1 MDFRRYS
8 LPWYAYA
15 LLAYAVLGTI
25 WWSVLL
31 LRKNTEAFEARVADL
46 TTRMTIS
53 RELEPG
59 QTIENTAVYLEAAR
73 DYRAQR
79 GMIFGEAI
87 LLLSCILGG
96 TYLIYR
102 NLKNRL
108 MAADQQRSFLLSITH
123 ELKSPIAGVRLILE
137 TFQNRR
143 DLPEGTQ
150 IKLSTNGLKEAD
162 RLTELVNNLLL
173 SAKLESG
180 YQLSKE
186 QLDIKALLLEA
197 VDVVETKYPTAKIGL
212 KVDEDIPFFR
222 GDAAGMTSVIL
233 NLVENAAKYS
243 QPSPEIDIELN
254 RNGSGEMDLTVAD
267 NGPGVPDEH
276 KSKIWRRFYR
286 IGSEDTRRTKG
297 TGLGL
302 FIVKEIVERHQG
314 LIELEDNVPK
324 GAKFRVRLPV

>member
-15 LLAYAVLGTI
+15 LLAYAVAGTI

-31 LRKNTEAFEARVADL
+31 LRKNAEAFDARVADL
-46 TTRMTIS
+46 STRLTIS

-59 QTIENTAVYLEAAR
+59 QTIENTAIYKEADR

-79 GMIFGEAI
+79 GMIIGEAI

-102 NLKNRL
+102 NLKRRL

-186 QLDIKALLLEA
+186 QLDLKALLLEA
-197 VDVVETKYPTAKIGL
+197 VDVVKTKYPTAEIKL
-212 KVDEDIPFFR
+212 DVDDDLPFFK
-222 GDAAGMTSVIL
+222 GDDTGMTSVIL

-243 QPSPEIDIELN
+243 QPAPKIDIELA
-254 RNGSGEMDLTVAD
+254 RNGPEEMVMTVSD

-302 FIVKEIVERHQG
+302 FIVKELVQRHRG
-314 LIELEDNVPK
+314 LIELDDNEPN
-324 GAKFRVRLPV
+324 GARFRVRLPV

>member
-25 WWSVLL
+25 WWSILL
-31 LRKNTEAFEARVADL
+31 LRKNAETFDARIADL

-59 QTIENTAVYLEAAR
+59 QTIESTAVYQEAAR
-73 DYRAQR
+73 DFRAQR
-79 GMIFGEAI
+79 GMIVGEAI
-87 LLLSCILGG
+87 LLLTCILGG
-96 TYLIYR
+96 AYLIYR
-102 NLKNRL
+102 DLRNRL

-137 TFQNRR
+137 TFQKRR

-150 IKLSTNGLKEAD
+150 EKLSTNGLKEAD

-186 QLDIKALLLEA
+186 QLDLKALLLEA
-197 VDVVETKYPTAKIGL
+197 VDVVKTKYPTAVVKL
-212 KVDEDIPFFR
+212 CTDDDLPFFR
-222 GDAAGMTSVIL
+222 GDDAGMTSVIL

-243 QPSPEIDIELN
+243 QPTPVIEVELVQNGPEELV
-254 RNGSGEMDLTVAD
+254 MTVAD

-276 KSKIWRRFYR
+276 KSKVWRRFYR
-286 IGSEDTRRTKG
+286 VGNEDTRRTKG

-302 FIVKEIVERHQG
+302 FIVKEMVQRHG
-314 LIELEDNVPK
+314 GIIELDDNEPT
-324 GAKFRVRLPV
+324 GSKFRVRLPL